1 MAKRPLRS
9 GPGSQFVWSLFP
21 KIRCLR
27 DKNSLENIFGIKED
41 KGRIPNV
48 MEIRTRKPSA
58 VKIIKKQA
66 LQEKIQC
73 KRHRRCKQ
81 ELKDVCGCWFQDSLS
96 SK

>member
-1 MAKRPLRS
+1 MNVQDNVCL
-9 GPGSQFVWSLFP
+9 FVWSLFP

-58 VKIIKKQA
+58 
-66 LQEKIQC
+66 LQTFINQLSL
-73 KRHRRCKQ
+73 Q
-81 ELKDVCGCWFQDSLS
+81 SILSLS
-96 SK
+96 NIGEDKNY

>member
-48 MEIRTRKPSA
+48 MEISFGRIPLA
-58 VKIIKKQA
+58 VNKF
-66 LQEKIQC
+66 
-73 KRHRRCKQ
+73 
-81 ELKDVCGCWFQDSLS
+81 LKA
-96 SK
+96 

>member
-41 KGRIPNV
+41 KGRIPQRI
-48 MEIRTRKPSA
+48 EEDTEKQ
-58 VKIIKKQA
+58 IKMNKKSPRPVNQ
-66 LQEKIQC
+66 
-73 KRHRRCKQ
+73 
-81 ELKDVCGCWFQDSLS
+81 
-96 SK
+96 

>member
-58 VKIIKKQA
+58 
-66 LQEKIQC
+66 LQTFINQLSL
-73 KRHRRCKQ
+73 Q
-81 ELKDVCGCWFQDSLS
+81 SILSLS
-96 SK
+96 NIGEDKNY